1 MHVAQTAGTLPKDGA
16 SNFPIIGCSANM
28 LAAPIA
34 IVSDAIPTKAHE
46 AGGAC
51 LSAPPLDAGEMPGS
65 ADEESI
71 LIATTFQEKVFASEG
86 ACSNSRDRGYL
97 QKRHRLDFSKGC
109 PTQIIPSSRK
119 SRIRRKIIQFAILHP
134 LQKEFPAA
142 PFLSR
147 PLDRRSLAFHHGL
160 YWTSSEGFYGI
171 RSMNL
176 LLHRLFPSEDTAHQ
190 CHPRFPRT
198 NRFATTGNL
207 ILGD

>member
-97 QKRHRLDFSKGC
+97 QKRHRLVFPKVS
-109 PTQIIPSSRK
+109 
-119 SRIRRKIIQFAILHP
+119 P
-134 LQKEFPAA
+134 LE
-142 PFLSR
+142 LSR
-147 PLDRRSLAFHHGL
+147 PVRKVEFDERLSSSPSCIRCRRNSLQP
-160 YWTSSEGFYGI
+160 
-171 RSMNL
+171 RSFRVPL
-176 LLHRLFPSEDTAHQ
+176 IVAPSLFTVGY
-190 CHPRFPRT
+190 
-198 NRFATTGNL
+198 TGPAAR
-207 ILGD
+207 GSTVSVR